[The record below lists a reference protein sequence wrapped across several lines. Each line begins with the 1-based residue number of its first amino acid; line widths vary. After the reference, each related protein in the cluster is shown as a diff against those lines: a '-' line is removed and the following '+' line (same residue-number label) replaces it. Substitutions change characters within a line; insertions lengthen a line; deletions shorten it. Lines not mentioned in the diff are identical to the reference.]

1 MRRLNIRI
9 CICIFKAWSL
19 VIKSIHI
26 FGSLT
31 YILVFAY
38 LIPLVRELML
48 NRIILISI

>member
-1 MRRLNIRI
+1 MRRLNHRT

-31 YILVFAY
+31 YILVLAY
-38 LIPLVRELML
+38 LIPLVRDFML
-48 NRIILISI
+48 NRITLISI